1 MLRIFFRDVASW
13 RQVYFAA
20 KPFHVGVDVDRLAYS
35 LQHPAK
41 PSHVEV
47 DVDELACFLH
57 RPMACSRQRGGQCC
71 LTSAVLSRRSAMGGD
86 PFLGV

>member
-47 DVDELACFLH
+47 DVDRLAYSLQ
-57 RPMACSRQRGGQCC
+57 RPTACSHSDEGKRLPIMCQFA
-71 LTSAVLSRRSAMGGD
+71 LLEK
-86 PFLGV
+86 